1 MTARPALAARL
12 SPKEWVLVA
21 LGVGVWI
28 GLGSGG
34 VWLVHELRKPKES
47 CNSMA
52 DSQTTQA
59 KGSTAP
65 GNSFNVLTGQGRCK

>member
-1 MTARPALAARL
+1 MMARPALAARL
-12 SPKEWVLVA
+12 SRKEWALVA
-21 LGVGVWI
+21 FGLGVWI
-28 GLGSGG
+28 ALGSGG

-47 CNSMA
+47 CNSTA
-52 DSQTTQA
+52 DTQTTQA